1 MLEVTTILISKNG
14 QKKEIPAV
22 INHDQIVLM
31 EPTQAGPYKGTTY
44 VLLSTGHH
52 RFVVEDI
59 INQY

>member
-1 MLEVTTILISKNG
+1 MLEVTTVTINKSG
-14 QKKEIPAV
+14 QKKEIQAV

-59 INQY
+59 INQN